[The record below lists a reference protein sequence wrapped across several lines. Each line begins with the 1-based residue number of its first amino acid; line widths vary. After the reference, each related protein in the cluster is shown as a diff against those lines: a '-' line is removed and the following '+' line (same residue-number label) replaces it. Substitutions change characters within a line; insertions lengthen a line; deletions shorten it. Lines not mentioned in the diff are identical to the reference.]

1 MLGQDGGAKVCEC
14 GNSWLLLGKECVYIY
29 IYILISLHFA
39 YLKSEFII
47 NMLSSCVILLAFK
60 MLI

>member
-1 MLGQDGGAKVCEC
+1 MLGQDDGAKVCEC
-14 GNSWLLLGKECVYIY
+14 GNSWLLLGKECIY